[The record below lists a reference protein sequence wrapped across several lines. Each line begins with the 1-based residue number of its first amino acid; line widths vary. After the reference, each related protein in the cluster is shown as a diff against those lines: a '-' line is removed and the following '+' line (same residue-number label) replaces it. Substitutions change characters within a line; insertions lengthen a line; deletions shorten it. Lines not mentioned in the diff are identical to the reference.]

1 MEFYVYEHWRPD
13 TNTCFYVGK
22 GTNRRAWVMSK
33 RNLHHKAIQSKLI
46 FAGLFVDV
54 RIVISN
60 LTEEAAYLVEK
71 DRIAFYGRENLS
83 NMTDGGEGGM
93 PNPPQEIRQ
102 KISNRMKGNKW
113 NVGKKLSEETRKKQS
128 EAHKN
133 KIFSDEHRRKLSENA
148 LKRPKKT
155 LTLEHREKIRLSMLG
170 KNSRPMPDN
179 VRQALIEGK
188 KKKILFKK
196 VA

>member
-22 GTNRRAWVMSK
+22 GTHRRAWVMSK

-46 FAGLFVDV
+46 SAGLSVDV

-128 EAHKN
+128 NSHKN
-133 KIFSDEHRRKLSENA
+133 KKFSDEHRKKLSENA
-148 LKRPKKT
+148 LKRPKRT
-155 LTLEHREKIRLSMLG
+155 LTVEHREKIRISMLG
-170 KNSRPMPDN
+170 KNSRPMPDH
-179 VRQALIEGK
+179 VRQAIAKSK
-188 KKKILFKK
+188 KNKLLAEK
-196 VA
+196 AA